1 LNPLSILKNDDK
13 GELMQIKIKKILFP
27 TDLSKGAVHAFQY
40 AGLIATLNRA
50 EIIILHVLEDIPKNI
65 EATLANYLGYERIA
79 EIISEKEQNARSILI
94 GKRRESILIRE
105 ALEKFCQ
112 TPSSNKSGSVE
123 PPPVSEIIVKSGEV
137 VGEINRLCRDL
148 DCDLIVMA
156 YENQDMVAKTLGGGK
171 TRRVLRQSRV
181 PVLLVPT

>member
-1 LNPLSILKNDDK
+1 LIR
-13 GELMQIKIKKILFP
+13 GEI
-27 TDLSKGAVHAFQY
+27 V
-40 AGLIATLNRA
+40 
-50 EIIILHVLEDIPKNI
+50 ILHVLEDIPRNI
-65 EATLANYLGYERIA
+65 EAMLASYLGDERIA

-112 TPSSNKSGSVE
+112 APSSNISGTVE
-123 PPPVSEIIVKSGEV
+123 PPPVSDIIVESGEV
-137 VGEINRLCRDL
+137 VGEINRLCREI